1 MVDEGSVT
9 EIGMWR
15 DQWKT
20 VFTWVVGIGWQPIKC
35 FMSYTGFLLSVF
47 HLTIKAVSKIK
58 QKGSQEHPSAV

>member
-1 MVDEGSVT
+1 MEDCFYMGS
-9 EIGMWR
+9 GYR
-15 DQWKT
+15 
-20 VFTWVVGIGWQPIKC
+20 IGWQPIKC